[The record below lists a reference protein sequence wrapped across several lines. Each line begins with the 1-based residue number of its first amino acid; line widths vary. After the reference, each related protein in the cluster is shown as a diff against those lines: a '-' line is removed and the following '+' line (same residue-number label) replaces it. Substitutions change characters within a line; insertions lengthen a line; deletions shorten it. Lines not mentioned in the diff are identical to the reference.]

1 MALDLATLPDLSL
14 APPFLGLGLEGLLL
28 RRFVPS
34 KQTYPWRRGLRGPC
48 AHTLPAQMGGWGS
61 RGSYPPPPAYRLAR
75 FLWCKRQAFFCGAPG
90 TAASCPTRLLPT
102 Q

>member
-34 KQTYPWRRGLRGPC
+34 RPTRGGEDSGAPC

-90 TAASCPTRLLPT
+90 TAASCPTQPLPT

>member
-34 KQTYPWRRGLRGPC
+34 KQTYPWRRGLRSPLRT
-48 AHTLPAQMGGWGS
+48 HPACTDGWVGVT
-61 RGSYPPPPAYRLAR
+61 GQLPPAPCL
-75 FLWCKRQAFFCGAPG
+75 
-90 TAASCPTRLLPT
+90 
-102 Q
+102 

>member
-34 KQTYPWRRGLRGPC
+34 KQTYPWRRGLGP
-48 AHTLPAQMGGWGS
+48 PARTPCLHRWAGGGHGAATP
-61 RGSYPPPPAYRLAR
+61 RPPPI
-75 FLWCKRQAFFCGAPG
+75 G
-90 TAASCPTRLLPT
+90 
-102 Q
+102 